1 MGIRKASRATI
12 PTWSAA
18 DLGDEVAAPAVT
30 WPEVMNPPSREIK
43 TEMITGES
51 PQEIAEKLADKIME
65 EKVL

>member
-1 MGIRKASRATI
+1 
-12 PTWSAA
+12 
-18 DLGDEVAAPAVT
+18 
-30 WPEVMNPPSREIK
+30 MNPPSREIK

>member
-12 PTWSAA
+12 PTWTLA
-18 DLGDEVAAPAVT
+18 DLGIAAPSSVVR
-30 WPEVMNPPSREIK
+30 WPEVINPPAREVK

-51 PQEIAEKLADKIME
+51 PQEIAEKLADKILE